1 MIKVKNL
8 DFSYRAKR
16 HIFRDL
22 SLSVDAG
29 QICGLLGSNGIG
41 KSTLLKLLSGLLTP
55 NCGSVTTLG
64 EEAQQRTL
72 SMLQEIAY
80 LPEEFSL
87 PNIRV
92 KDWVAVTAPFY
103 GSFDHA
109 FFAKAMGEFEVNE
122 GEKFGSLSMGQRK
135 KVLIAFA
142 MACGTSLLLLDE
154 PTNGL
159 DITSKQT
166 FRRLLAEWAT
176 PTRTAIISTHQ
187 VKDVENLLDHII
199 ILDSKGVV
207 VDASTYDIS
216 SRLRFAIESSPEG
229 AIYSQPALGGYATV
243 SENTTE
249 SESNIDI
256 ELLFGAATKEP
267 QRVRSILNPSTK

>member
-41 KSTLLKLLSGLLTP
+41 KSTLLKLIGGLLTP
-55 NCGSVTTLG
+55 NSGSVEVQG
-64 EEAQQRTL
+64 SEAQRHSLATL
-72 SMLQEIAY
+72 QNIAY

-176 PTRTAIISTHQ
+176 PSRTAIISTHQ

-199 ILDSKGVV
+199 ILDKLGNQSGRNHLTSICHRIIECQNLDRSKLDSISVTQLYQCCMAIPYRGAGVRK
-207 VDASTYDIS
+207 A
-216 SRLRFAIESSPEG
+216 RF
-229 AIYSQPALGGYATV
+229 
-243 SENTTE
+243 
-249 SESNIDI
+249 
-256 ELLFGAATKEP
+256 LLIHIG
-267 QRVRSILNPSTK
+267 Q